1 MWGLRSPTPRGR
13 TESCTL
19 RILSDALTV
28 LTGVVMPQWIM
39 GYALWIT
46 WLMPLWISQPY
57 GLGRIYPGCALWIT
71 HAGACYG
78 LGD

>member
-19 RILSDALTV
+19 RILSDALTSAA
-28 LTGVVMPQWIM
+28 MPQWITLAVLAVDFP
-39 GYALWIT
+39 ALRT
-46 WLMPLWISQPY
+46 RAHISVADGPVDY
-57 GLGRIYPGCALWIT
+57 TRAARC
-71 HAGACYG
+71 G